1 MKKVTQSGALPT
13 AGSNR
18 IDLYSQSVGAHSSTF
33 VSAGRGPILKR
44 RVDPSLPVALAGARR
59 LSPDE
64 VSSPGSLPLSSAS
77 RKEAK
82 LVNPAG

>member
-44 RVDPSLPVALAGARR
+44 RVDPSLPVADATPWQIFGGCTSPEPRR
-59 LSPDE
+59 GFLPRVSPALLSE
-64 VSSPGSLPLSSAS
+64 
-77 RKEAK
+77 
-82 LVNPAG
+82 